1 MAVTLLISEPIFRIF
16 FHSDS
21 PVNLQQSIY
30 QRSHRTSYA
39 LLQYLTALA
48 LSLCTVYS
56 CSPTYVILLRTT
68 DRSFRYTLS
77 RLCGI
82 NFPFLRDN
90 LVPVSISD
98 YPCLTQRLSNQS
110 FSSVD
115 SPLSPFL
122 LLEQRCG
129 MACQEMLRRPRHCR
143 CSEAE
148 DVLVPTPLLRNCS
161 TANDISYR

>member
-1 MAVTLLISEPIFRIF
+1 MRCYNTSQHSLYLYVLYTLAHP
-16 FHSDS
+16 
-21 PVNLQQSIY
+21 P
-30 QRSHRTSYA
+30 TS
-39 LLQYLTALA
+39 
-48 LSLCTVYS
+48 SS
-56 CSPTYVILLRTT
+56 LRTT

>member
-1 MAVTLLISEPIFRIF
+1 MRCYNTSQHSLYLYVLYTLARP
-16 FHSDS
+16 
-21 PVNLQQSIY
+21 P
-30 QRSHRTSYA
+30 TS
-39 LLQYLTALA
+39 
-48 LSLCTVYS
+48 SS
-56 CSPTYVILLRTT
+56 LRTT

>member
-1 MAVTLLISEPIFRIF
+1 MRCYNTSQHSLYLYVLYTLARP
-16 FHSDS
+16 
-21 PVNLQQSIY
+21 P
-30 QRSHRTSYA
+30 TS
-39 LLQYLTALA
+39 
-48 LSLCTVYS
+48 SS
-56 CSPTYVILLRTT
+56 LRTT

-161 TANDISYR
+161 TANDISYQ